1 MNVSQL
7 LCIAIIFGGAR
18 AALAQTSAPEVNLR
32 RTIVVDVIERTK
44 PAVVNISTTKLVNQ
58 RMRFGGDDPFW
69 QQFDFGQVRK
79 VPANSLGSG
88 FIVHPEGYVITNH
101 HVIDRARQITVELAD
116 GRKLPAD
123 LISSDA
129 EADLAVLKIADEKPL
144 PTIELGDSSDL
155 LIGEPVIA
163 VGNPLGFS
171 HSVSTGIVS
180 AAHRDLKDQADQ
192 VILGDLIQ
200 TDAAINPGN
209 SGGPLLNAYGQVIG
223 INTAVRGDAQNI
235 GFAIQVNKLRDLIP
249 ELLSPAQVKQVDLPI
264 KLTERRTVAPPSTV
278 TAAVELVAGGSRAGD
293 RRVIEI
299 NGRAPRDII
308 DAYAMLLRANV
319 DSEIKVKFA
328 DGKESSVHARAVP
341 TPDVIVRARAR
352 LGVSI
357 EPLSP
362 LLAQKYGLATEDGMF
377 VTEVAR
383 DSTAARAGLAPGD
396 VIISLGR
403 YQVRNL
409 KDFAALM
416 QMLPESGRVR
426 VGVIR
431 GNQIGYGIIEL

>member
-1 MNVSQL
+1 MKVRHM
-7 LCIAIIFGGAR
+7 LCITLVLTVYPRAAR
-18 AALAQTSAPEVNLR
+18 AWTESPQLNLR
-32 RTIVVDVIERTK
+32 RTVVVDVIERTK
-44 PAVVNISTTKLVNQ
+44 HAVVNISTTKLVNR
-58 RMRFGGDDPFW
+58 RMPFGDDPFW
-69 QQFDFGQVRK
+69 NQFDFGQVRK

-129 EADLAVLKIADEKPL
+129 EADLAVLKIGDEKPF

-155 LIGEPVIA
+155 MIGEPVIA

-180 AAHRDLKDQADQ
+180 AAHRDLKDDREQ

-264 KLTERRTVAPPSTV
+264 KLAEKRMLAPPASV
-278 TAAVELVAGGSRAGD
+278 KAEVQYAGAEHGSPRAVAS
-293 RRVIEI
+293 I
-299 NGRAPRDII
+299 NGQVPRDII
-308 DAYAMLLRANV
+308 DAYAILLRTRV
-319 DSEIKVKFA
+319 GEKVELELP
-328 DGKESSVHARAVP
+328 GGERVTITARGVP
-341 TPDVIVRARAR
+341 TPDVIVQARAR
-352 LGVSI
+352 LGVSV

-383 DSTAARAGLAPGD
+383 NSTAARAGLAPGD

-409 KDFAALM
+409 KDFATLM
-416 QMLPESGRVR
+416 QMLPQSGRVR

-431 GNQIGYGIIEL
+431 GNQVGYGIIEL